1 MSEVKW
7 IKLSTQMFED
17 EKIRLIESMPE
28 ADTILIIWVKL
39 LAQAGKTNASGYIYL
54 SENIPYT
61 DEMLATIFNRPL
73 NTVRLALQTFK
84 DFGMIEIEQ
93 DNFVR
98 VANWDKHQ
106 NTSSLEKIRESNR
119 KRVAKHRENKRL
131 EQENSN
137 VTCNGE
143 VTDIELEE
151 DKDIDKEKEYIPFF
165 EIIEYL
171 NEKAGTGFK
180 SSSKKTKDLIKAR
193 WNEKFTLDD
202 FKSVINKKTAEWK
215 GNPDMEQYLRPP
227 TLFGTKFESYL
238 NQPEVKKRE
247 PAKAQGTGEFG
258 EDWQEAIKQ
267 RKNSAGKF

>member
-61 DEMLATIFNRPL
+61 DEMLSTIFNRPL

-84 DFGMIEIEQ
+84 NFGMIEIEQ

-98 VANWDKHQ
+98 VANWEKHQ
-106 NTSSLEKIRESNR
+106 NTSSLEKIRKDTRE
-119 KRVAKHRENKRL
+119 RVAKHRENKRI
-131 EQENSN
+131 QKENSN

-151 DKDIDKEKEYIPFF
+151 ELEEEKEKEYIPFF

-171 NEKAGTGFK
+171 NKIAGTKFRA
-180 SSSKKTKDLIKAR
+180 SSKKTKDLIKAR
-193 WNEKFTLDD
+193 WNEQYTLDD

-215 GNPDMEQYLRPP
+215 GNPEMEQYLRPI
-227 TLFGTKFESYL
+227 TLFSPKFESYL

-247 PAKAQGTGEFG
+247 PAKAQGPGEFG
-258 EDWQEAIKQ
+258 EDWQEAIER